1 MTASGVACPADAKST
16 AVCRGSAGICDVAE
30 TCDGITDN
38 CPADAFQPAS
48 TVCRASA
55 DICDIAETCTG
66 SSAACPADTGQPDG
80 DSDTVCDAIDNCDTI
95 ANTDQ
100 ANNDSDS
107 FGDACDPCTNIVP
120 TVPSKTKLILSKIL
134 APTTDDKLN
143 FKGFFT
149 AVPNSPTVDPVTNG
163 LRVLV
168 SDSLGNTPIDVTI
181 PGGAYNPATKIGWK
195 VNGSGTAWKYKNST
209 SPVNGLYKAQLK
221 AYSSTPGKYKFAV
234 KGKNGN
240 YAVNTANLP
249 LKGTLVIDV
258 PYAETGQCGETAF
271 QTPPTK
277 PNCSLTGGGKNVK
290 CK

>member
-55 DICDIAETCTG
+55 DTCDIAENCTG

-100 ANNDSDS
+100 ANGDSDS

-149 AVPNSPTVDPVTNG
+149 AVPNSPTVDPVDQRAARPG
-163 LRVLV
+163 LRQPGQHADRRDHPGRGLQPGDQDRLEGERQRDGVEV
-168 SDSLGNTPIDVTI
+168 QATPRA
-181 PGGAYNPATKIGWK
+181 P
-195 VNGSGTAWKYKNST
+195 
-209 SPVNGLYKAQLK
+209 
-221 AYSSTPGKYKFAV
+221 
-234 KGKNGN
+234 
-240 YAVNTANLP
+240 
-249 LKGTLVIDV
+249 
-258 PYAETGQCGETAF
+258 
-271 QTPPTK
+271 
-277 PNCSLTGGGKNVK
+277 
-290 CK
+290 

>member
-1 MTASGVACPADAKST
+1 MHQHRPH
-16 AVCRGSAGICDVAE
+16 RAE
-30 TCDGITDN
+30 
-38 CPADAFQPAS
+38 Q
-48 TVCRASA
+48 
-55 DICDIAETCTG
+55 
-66 SSAACPADTGQPDG
+66 
-80 DSDTVCDAIDNCDTI
+80 
-95 ANTDQ
+95 DQ
-100 ANNDSDS
+100 A
-107 FGDACDPCTNIVP
+107 DPQQDP
-120 TVPSKTKLILSKIL
+120 
-134 APTTDDKLN
+134 APATDDKLN

-149 AVPNSPTVDPVTNG
+149 AVPNSPTVDPVANG

-181 PGGAYNPATKIGWK
+181 PGGAYNPSTKIGWK
-195 VNGSGTAWKYKNST
+195 VNGSGTAWKYSNST

-258 PYAETGQCGETAF
+258 PYRRDRPVRRDGVPDAADEAD
-271 QTPPTK
+271 
-277 PNCSLTGGGKNVK
+277 CSLTGGGKNVK